1 MRFTCQCQSAGRSIA
16 LLRWRRAPRKWLTR
30 VNWIDVTVLSV
41 VALFGLRGYFRG
53 LFREI
58 SSLVGFLAGFMVA
71 VRYDDALA
79 SIIARHWESSPLL
92 LKGVAFVVIF
102 FAVYFLFNLSGWLL
116 HHAAKPLLLQTV
128 NRLGGMA
135 IGIGKGAI
143 VAALMISFATSGS
156 WLPASVRDKFE
167 GAYLVSPL
175 SHFADNLIRIGK
187 SKLLP
192 KEPREA

>member
-1 MRFTCQCQSAGRSIA
+1 
-16 LLRWRRAPRKWLTR
+16 
-30 VNWIDVTVLSV
+30 VNWIDVTLLSV
-41 VALFGLRGYFRG
+41 LALFGLRGYFRG

-71 VRYDDALA
+71 VRYDDALG
-79 SIIARHWESSPLL
+79 SIIAHYWNSSPLL

-102 FAVYFLFNLSGWLL
+102 FIVYFLFNLSGWLL
-116 HHAAKPLLLQTV
+116 HHAAKPLLLQTI

-135 IGIGKGAI
+135 VGMGKGAI
-143 VAALMISFATSGS
+143 LTALVVSFATSGS

-175 SHFADNLIRIGK
+175 SHFADDLIRIGK
-187 SKLLP
+187 NRLLP
-192 KEPREA
+192 KEPGEA